1 MKLTLSHQKNP
12 AVGWDVSAS
21 AAADKSESNEKIVRA
36 QIIVDDFAE
45 YDETFDS
52 PLSNWQK
59 QLTQQ
64 GQFPGDNKV
73 QLIVTNDKGDD
84 AKSEDEWG

>member
-21 AAADKSESNEKIVRA
+21 AAADKNEKIVRA
-36 QIIVDDFAE
+36 QIIVDDFPE
-45 YDETFDS
+45 YDETFAS

-73 QLIVTNDKGDD
+73 QLIVTNDKGEDTE
-84 AKSEDEWG
+84 SEDEWG